1 MEHIYFNG
9 VIVDN
14 FEQLMDFG
22 WDSFD
27 WNSLE
32 TVQEKFSQISEE
44 EKEVK
49 IHLNCIGGSVD
60 AGFKIYD
67 FLQTQK
73 RDFGRTIYTVADGAC
88 ASMGSVIF
96 LSADKENRSITSNAK
111 IMIHLPLVGMR
122 GNSVDL
128 LTMANELEAENE
140 RFAQF
145 YADRTGAD
153 KAELLAMM
161 TAETEIEADR
171 AVELGFASTKIET
184 IKAVALFNN
193 KKSNSKK
200 MSELAKKM
208 DELIAFFKGSK
219 KPVVNAD
226 VTGTDGT
233 RIEFEGDELAIGLT
247 VTVYQNTDDTESV
260 VENYSGEVTIDD
272 GTLVVIA
279 ENVIT
284 EITPATPAED
294 VEALKAENES
304 LKAELETL
312 KASSTVAIATLEE
325 LKKGIGK
332 TVNLAGKTQVFAK
345 TTREKEE
352 ERRTANL
359 KSKFKNK

>member
-1 MEHIYFNG
+1 MKHIYLNG

-14 FEQLMDFG
+14 FDQLMDFG

-32 TVQEKFSQISEE
+32 TVQEKFSNIPET

-73 RDFGRTIYTVADGAC
+73 TDFGRTIYTVADGAC

-111 IMIHLPLVGMR
+111 IMIHLPLVGTK
-122 GNSVDL
+122 GNSVELHSIADD
-128 LTMANELEAENE
+128 LEAENE

-153 KAELLAMM
+153 KDALLAMM
-161 TAETEIEADR
+161 TDETEIDADQC
-171 AVELGFASTKIET
+171 VELGFASKKIET
-184 IKAVALFNN
+184 IKAVALFSNN
-193 KKSNSKK
+193 QKSNQKK
-200 MSELAKKM
+200 MSELSKKM
-208 DELIAFFKGSK
+208 DELIAFFKGN
-219 KPVVNAD
+219 KPTVVNAD

-233 RIEFEGDELAIGLT
+233 RVEFDGDELAVGLT
-247 VTVYQNTDDTESV
+247 VTVYQTTDGAEAV
-260 VENYSGEVTIDD
+260 VEDFSGDVTLEDGTVVTI
-272 GTLVVIA
+272 
-279 ENVIT
+279 ESNVIT
-284 EITPATPAED
+284 AIVPAETADD
-294 VEALKAENES
+294 VEAIKAENES

-325 LKKGIGK
+325 LKMGIGVK
-332 TVNLAGKTQVFAK
+332 VNLAGKKQVFAK

-352 ERRTANL
+352 VNRIANF
-359 KSKFKNK
+359 KSKMK